1 MLVPM
6 GWKRAEMECRE
17 ARKLSNCTSA
27 GFQEIVR
34 PPETP
39 EDSMEMNWLPRQ
51 SLDIRE
57 SMLELLDLVSCNM
70 RIVCLYCW
78 IFFLIILCFLGL
90 LMPLIFQ
97 DISFIK

>member
-34 PPETP
+34 PPEAP
-39 EDSMEMNWLPRQ
+39 EDSREMDWLPRQ

-70 RIVCLYCW
+70 RIVGLSCW
-78 IFFLIILCFLGL
+78 TFFLSLC
-90 LMPLIFQ
+90 
-97 DISFIK
+97 SF